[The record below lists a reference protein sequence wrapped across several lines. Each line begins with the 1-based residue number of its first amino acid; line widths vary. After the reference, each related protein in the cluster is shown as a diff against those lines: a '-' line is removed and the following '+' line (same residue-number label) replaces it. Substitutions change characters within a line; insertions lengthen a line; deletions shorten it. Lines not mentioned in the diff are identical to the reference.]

1 MTNPLCLYM
10 PLARHERFRGVCVS
24 LAQRMHRGE
33 VLLRTNILGEPS
45 RQHVRPLSE
54 ARYGNIHPH
63 THVNSILTGVTR
75 AIENGANALAE
86 GFLCGVATLL
96 ILGETWRS
104 SRSQSQRRD
113 SVDVQL
119 EELSTKLEGLSKRVE
134 GFGGQYDERWEEEKR
149 Q

>member
-1 MTNPLCLYM
+1 M
-10 PLARHERFRGVCVS
+10 
-24 LAQRMHRGE
+24 
-33 VLLRTNILGEPS
+33 
-45 RQHVRPLSE
+45 RQYS
-54 ARYGNIHPH
+54 H

-86 GFLCGVATLL
+86 GFLFGVAALL

-119 EELSTKLEGLSKRVE
+119 EELSAKLEGLSKRVE
-134 GFGGQYDERWEEEKR
+134 GFAGQYDERWEEEMR
-149 Q
+149 R